1 MDVLVKFVNSHS
13 HEIAHHLAHAL
24 APKVNEAIDNF
35 KRSREAKKEKKERV
49 EQDTCSR
56 CPHGPYSSCPTAK
69 RAFPAARFTKRPFP
83 APTGRRRHP
92 NSRI

>member
-56 CPHGPYSSCPTAK
+56 CPHGPYSSCPTYRSSCITIKNAL
-69 RAFPAARFTKRPFP
+69 REA
-83 APTGRRRHP
+83 G
-92 NSRI
+92 I